1 MIYKDLYTFKS
12 SFSKMELNK
21 TGTILLSGSDM
32 NLADPILHIIKK
44 RLAKEIGSY
53 ESIVFTAEAQED
65 IRFQKEISNI
75 PIFSSYRFLLV
86 RQADEIFKNLLRTD
100 STREEFANQMKN
112 LPDQTLLMF
121 LYSGRVPSRLLKILQ
136 EPLLHYDTRSI
147 YPNQMSSSLQKAIQA
162 RKLTLSKEAFSFLQ
176 ENVKPE
182 LGSIEQLLSKLQF
195 ANESKRKESKQEGKG
210 NIVELE
216 DIQNTMFPSSGWNIF
231 TLIDS
236 LFAGDKNQVI
246 QEYGKFTPPSDNL
259 FAVLKIILK
268 HVNEI
273 RMASIAYSQN
283 MNNTEMLRF
292 LGLETRP
299 PIIQKKILQRL
310 QSEVNRFDPP
320 KQTQIYNFL
329 IEMHRLFRSEVP
341 LERQLLIFQERT
353 LPIFFSKA
361 S

>member
-1 MIYKDLYTFKS
+1 MICKDLYTFKS
-12 SFSKMELNK
+12 SISKMELKK

-32 NLADPILHIIKK
+32 NLADPIIQIIKK
-44 RLAKEIGSY
+44 RLEKEIGSY

-65 IRFQKEISNI
+65 LRFQSEISNI
-75 PIFSSYRFLLV
+75 PIFSPYRFLLV
-86 RQADEIFKNLLRTD
+86 RQADEILKSLLRTD
-100 STREEFANQMKN
+100 STRAEFANQMKN
-112 LPDQTLLMF
+112 LPDKTLVMF
-121 LYSGRVPSRLLKILQ
+121 LYSGRAPVRLLRILQ

-147 YPNQMSSSLQKAIQA
+147 YPDQMSSSLQKAIHA

-182 LGSIEQLLSKLQF
+182 LGSIEQILSKLQF
-195 ANESKRKESKQEGKG
+195 THESKRKQEGKE

-216 DIQNTMFPSSGWNIF
+216 DIQSIMFPSSGWNIF

-236 LFAGDKNQVI
+236 LFAGDKKQVI
-246 QEYGKFTPPSDNL
+246 QEYGRFTPPSDNL
-259 FAVLKIILK
+259 FAVLKIILR
-268 HVNEI
+268 HLNEI

-283 MNNTEMLRF
+283 MNDREMLRF

-310 QSEVNRFDPP
+310 RSEVNRFGSQ

-353 LPIFFSKA
+353 LPLFFSKA